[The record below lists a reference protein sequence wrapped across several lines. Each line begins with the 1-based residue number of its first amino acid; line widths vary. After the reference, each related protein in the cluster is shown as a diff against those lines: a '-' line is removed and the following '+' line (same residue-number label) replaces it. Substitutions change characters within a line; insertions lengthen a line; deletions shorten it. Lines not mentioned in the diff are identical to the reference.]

1 MARSPHRNWH
11 EHRLGRAHAEIVSPV
26 DPLLQL
32 ELPCDPASGRVARQ
46 ALQALSGTGLRR
58 EELADLL
65 LLATELVTNA
75 IRHGIGG
82 AATLEVTR
90 GSSGLRVCVSND
102 GDLTVPAPKAGG
114 PDGGWGLQLVE
125 ALSGEWGRSSQHGRT
140 SAWFELQC
148 ARTHPAPASG

>member
-1 MARSPHRNWH
+1 MRPIN
-11 EHRLGRAHAEIVSPV
+11 
-26 DPLLQL
+26 PLLQL
-32 ELPCDPASGRVARQ
+32 ELPCEPASGRVARE

-65 LLATELVTNA
+65 LLTTELVTNA

-82 AATLEVTR
+82 AASLEVTR
-90 GSSGLRVCVSND
+90 ESGGLRVCVSND
-102 GDLTVPAPKAGG
+102 GDHSVPAPKAGG

-125 ALSGEWGRSSQHGRT
+125 AVSGAWGRSSQHGRT

-148 ARTHPAPASG
+148 PRTDPAPTTG